1 MNPNIHIKIARIAT
15 AVLLVSGL
23 TFFTGCSK
31 TEKKEV
37 ITPENITSLRVNV
50 LGSTDLIED
59 ETSSTKGAK
68 LATTQATETAAP
80 VKGELEEY
88 KSFDAIVTV
97 QEDASRAQKPES
109 ATRNK
114 PGSKGRLAA
123 VIAPGV
129 QYRVLIYQNGTF
141 LTSKLASSGTALDI
155 EVAKGATYTWIAY
168 SYNKDNSVTLP
179 DVASTSAPT
188 IPTGENNDLL
198 YASGSITIPT
208 TAGIIVTPLDIT
220 FAHKLRRIGIELNT
234 EGMFADLTAAQITFA
249 GNYFKKGTLDLLTG
263 SLTGS
268 SQAYATIPTSS
279 TYEQAPGH
287 GFNDRN
293 VFYFYSTDPAAINN
307 VQLTINS
314 FSISLDNSTIR
325 TFSTPATLAPFNI
338 PAISALGKSQTA
350 KVDLIESPI
359 TVAGSRW
366 ARANLY
372 YHPTATHNRYRF
384 HHMNAQTN
392 MRNSY
397 WPWHAATP
405 DENVG
410 TADPCK
416 LVYPANTWKTP
427 TPAQL
432 VALTNTTPTYKTSA
446 PRNIN
451 YAGTGASAPYPNGN
465 TLTFPLNGNGAGLEL
480 LGVQLLPFST
490 PEYGTHVHL
499 WSDDPTINLLN
510 LLGVGVNYY
519 SGRNENVIIFGEQHS
534 AGMASTLITN
544 INVPIL
550 NINVLSAGYKNIR
563 CVRAN

>member
-1 MNPNIHIKIARIAT
+1 MNTNIHTKIARIAT
-15 AVLLVSGL
+15 AILLVSGL
-23 TFFTGCSK
+23 AFFTGCSK
-31 TEKKEV
+31 TENKEA
-37 ITPENITSLRVNV
+37 ISPENTTSLRVNV
-50 LGSTDLIED
+50 LGSTDLAD
-59 ETSSTKGAK
+59 EEVLSKGAK
-68 LATTQATETAAP
+68 LANVQQAGTVAAP
-80 VKGELEEY
+80 IKGELEEY

-97 QEDASRAQKPES
+97 QEHASRARKLES
-109 ATRNK
+109 A
-114 PGSKGRLAA
+114 SQKGRTNARLAA
-123 VIAPGV
+123 VIMPPGI
-129 QYRVLIYQNGTF
+129 QYRVLIYQNGVF
-141 LTSKLASSGTALDI
+141 LTSKLATSGTALDI

-168 SYNKDNSVTLP
+168 SYNKDNTVTLP

-234 EGMFADLTAAQITFA
+234 EGMFADLTAAQITFV
-249 GNYFKKGTLDLLTG
+249 GNYFKKGNLDLLTG
-263 SLTGS
+263 NLTGA
-268 SQAYATIPTSS
+268 SQAYSATPVRT

-293 VFYFYSTDPAAINN
+293 VFYFYTTDPAAINN
-307 VQLTINS
+307 VQLTISS
-314 FSISLDNSTIR
+314 FSIKLDNGSIR
-325 TFSTPATLAPFNI
+325 TFSTPTTFTPFNI

-359 TVAGSRW
+359 TVAGIRW

-372 YHPTATHNRYRF
+372 YHPTDTHNPYRF
-384 HHMNAQTN
+384 HHMNTQTK

-397 WPWHAATP
+397 WPWHAAKP

-432 VALTNTTPTYKTSA
+432 TTLLNTTPTYKTSA
-446 PRNIN
+446 PRNIS

-465 TLTFPLNGNGAGLEL
+465 TLTFPLNGNGAGLSL
-480 LGVQLLPFST
+480 LGIQLLPFST

-499 WSDDPTINLLN
+499 WSDDPTINVLN
-510 LLGVGVNYY
+510 LLGVGVDYY
-519 SGRNENVIIFGEQHS
+519 SGRNEYSLFAERQS
-534 AGMASTLITN
+534 TAMASTLITN
-544 INVPIL
+544 INVPLL

-563 CVRAN
+563 CVRNN